1 MSTWQQV
8 KEALSIPPYGIL
20 RSLRASPLPPG
31 APWLHVYRAQLAA
44 PLAYPAHGRPFRYDE
59 KPLYA
64 SGAAFEADRAI
75 WCALGEAVERYAAC
89 AADQIRE
96 MIGTGRELGECAV
109 SPAEWIAYADTQYD
123 RPGFQYR
130 RYDPDKPISWLPAKR
145 LRDRKDR
152 YIPAS
157 LVWLRSPFLTP
168 AEQFLQ
174 PVSTGLAVGQT
185 FADAV
190 DSGLLEVIERDAF
203 ACHWLLHWPAE
214 RRRETESEVY
224 RELGPRLSEN
234 WALEIF
240 ELSCEFGVP
249 VLLARSKVAAEQ
261 RQSCILGASAGFA
274 VTEVA
279 IKALVES
286 IQTRLWSFRLSDAD
300 RRSGKVTSFLDH
312 VRYYLDEEHAL
323 TASWLFGEEHAAAQE
338 FPKSRTVED
347 VIGRL
352 ADEGYDAYA
361 VDLTTPEIADLG
373 LHAVKVLVPG
383 LQPLS
388 CGEGFENLDSRRL
401 KKFVAARGAHGAL
414 EINLAPH
421 PFP

>member
-1 MSTWQQV
+1 VSTWQQV
-8 KEALSIPPYGIL
+8 KDALSITPYGIL
-20 RSLRASPLPPG
+20 RSLRASSLPPG

-89 AADQIRE
+89 AADQNKE
-96 MIGTGRELGECAV
+96 LVKTGRELGERAV
-109 SPAEWIAYADTQYD
+109 SPADWISYASAQYD

-130 RYDPDKPISWLPAKR
+130 RYDPDIPISWIPATR
-145 LRDRKDR
+145 LRDCQDQ

-157 LVWLRSPFLTP
+157 LVWLRSPFLIP
-168 AEQFLQ
+168 EEQFLQ
-174 PVSTGLAVGQT
+174 PVSTGLAVGQS

-190 DSGLLEVIERDAF
+190 NSGLLEVIERDAF
-203 ACHWLLHWPAE
+203 ACHWLLCWPAE
-214 RRRETESEVY
+214 RRREIENRVY
-224 RELGPRLSEN
+224 LELGPRLSEN
-234 WALEIF
+234 WALEVF

-249 VLLARSKVAAEQ
+249 VLLARSKVAAEK

-274 VTEVA
+274 ITETA

-286 IQTRLWSFRLSDAD
+286 IQTRLWSFRLSDAE
-300 RRSGKVTSFLDH
+300 RRSRKVTSFLDH
-312 VRYYLDEEHAL
+312 VRYYLDEERAL
-323 TASWLFGEEHAAAQE
+323 TASWLFGDEPAATLE

-352 ADEGYDAYA
+352 AVEGYDAYA

-388 CGEGFENLDSRRL
+388 CGRGLENLDNRRL
-401 KKFVAARGAHGAL
+401 KKFASARGVSGAL
-414 EINLAPH
+414 DINLAPH